1 MIAKLLGLVFNRWV
15 LLAIL
20 LLAVSLVVWI
30 AGPLIGLTDR
40 TGRSWFPLEPESA
53 RWITI
58 AAIAALMAI
67 VIAWRAWRARR
78 GNTAVV
84 NQLMAAPAGERKEAE
99 SPDMLAVRQRF
110 EKALLTLRRARF
122 GAGGGVLAGW
132 KAKLNGRYLYELP
145 WYLIIGA
152 PGSGKTTAL
161 RHSGLKFPLAD
172 VAGEDAIRGVGGT
185 RNCDWWFTDQA
196 VLIDTA
202 GRFTTQD
209 SDRENDRSTWSGFL
223 AMLKRSRPR
232 QPVNGVLVTV
242 SVADLLTRTLAERRQ
257 YAATVRQRLQELHEG
272 LGIRFPIY
280 LLVTKADL
288 LAGFTDY
295 FATLDKDQRATP
307 WGATFPVK
315 ASSAQN
321 LQRFGH
327 EFDAL
332 VKRLEDGL
340 VERLQTERDTQKR
353 ARIYGFAGQF
363 AGLRGVLQEF
373 LEVTFSSSPYEADAL
388 LRGVYFVSGTQE
400 GTPIDRVLGSIARSY
415 RLERAIIAPNQA
427 SGRSFFL
434 PRLLGEVVFAES
446 GLANTD
452 LKWERRRTG
461 LVVAGY
467 AAIAVLTVGAIAAW
481 LVSYANNRRY
491 VDEVAQR
498 VGNVRQLVQSTPNRA
513 SPDLLPI
520 LPALAATRSLAGTN
534 DEVPWRLG
542 FRLYQGPKLDSAARS
557 SYQRMLVDAMLPRI
571 GLRVEEQLR
580 QASNA
585 TETQYEA
592 LKTYLMLHDVQHFD
606 PDALKNYL
614 ENDWD
619 TLFGRSLTADER
631 ADLDAHLSA
640 LLAQGAAVSPLA
652 EDKALIEFH
661 RQRLAAVTLPQRIY
675 DRMRQQGLGKDFPEF
690 TVVRAAG
697 NNAPLAFARASGQ
710 PLTKGVPGLFTYDG
724 YHKGFQKAVK
734 SVSDQLADEQGW
746 VLGVKEPPKDAVAAV
761 RGSEPLLDQVRRIYL
776 NEYAQRWDQFIA
788 DIRLVPITGGLA
800 QLIQTARLMS
810 SADSPLP
817 PLMKGLT
824 RETTLLSTSGKNIV
838 EKGSDKA
845 TGVLKDVRDA
855 IAGQVAPRPADAGKP
870 IESIVDDRFVGL
882 RRFVSA
888 PEGGGKAPIDDTM
901 ALIGEVQLM
910 LNAADAAIKSGGAPQ
925 PSPVPLKLKT
935 DAQRLPEPARSMM
948 DTLGDNSARISQM
961 MVRQNLSGEVRSQVG
976 EFCQQAIGGKYPID
990 RNSTRDATPADFATV
1005 FAPGGKIDQLFQQRL
1020 AAYVDTTKRPWHFR
1034 PVEGGAPLGTDIG
1047 SLAQFQRAQAI
1058 RETFFQSGNVPKL
1071 ALTIKP
1077 IEMDNSLK
1085 IIIIDIDGQIVRY
1098 DHGPQFPVPVV
1109 WPGPR
1114 GTMQVRVQVDPPGS
1128 GTTFGSLYEGPW
1140 ALLRLFDRISF
1151 EPIANSQTA
1160 FRAVLDIGGRKAV
1173 FEVTASSVRN
1183 PFKLPELHDFQC
1195 PMGL

>member
-15 LLAIL
+15 LLAVL
-20 LLAVSLVVWI
+20 LLAVSLVIWI
-30 AGPLIGLTDR
+30 AGPVFGLTDR
-40 TGRSWFPLEPESA
+40 DDRRWFPLESESA
-53 RWITI
+53 RWMTI

-67 VIAWRAWRARR
+67 VVAWRAWRAKR
-78 GNTAVV
+78 GNAAVV
-84 NQLMAAPAGERKEAE
+84 NQLMAQPAGDRKEAE
-99 SPDMLAVRQRF
+99 SADMLAVRQRF
-110 EKALLTLRRARF
+110 EKALFTLRRARF

-242 SVADLLTRTLAERRQ
+242 SVSDLLTRTLAERRQ

-307 WGATFPVK
+307 WGTTFPVK
-315 ASSAQN
+315 ATSAQN

-340 VERLQTERDTQKR
+340 IERLQLERDTQKR

-452 LKWERRRTG
+452 LKWERRRTAA
-461 LVVAGY
+461 VVAGY
-467 AAIAVLTVGAIAAW
+467 AAIALLTVGAMTAW

-498 VGNVRQLVQSTPNRA
+498 VGAVRQLVQSTPNRA

-520 LPALAATRSLAGTN
+520 LPALAATRSLAGTSN
-534 DEVPWRLG
+534 EVPWKLG
-542 FRLYQGPKLDSAARS
+542 FRLYQGPKLDSAARG
-557 SYQRMLVDAMLPRI
+557 SYQRMLTDAMLPRI

-585 TETQYEA
+585 TQTQYEA
-592 LKTYLMLHDVQHFD
+592 LKMYLMLHDVQHFD
-606 PDALKNYL
+606 PEALKNYL
-614 ENDWD
+614 AADWD
-619 TLFGRSLTADER
+619 SQFGRSLTPEER
-631 ADLDAHLSA
+631 EQLDAHLNA

-652 EDKALIEFH
+652 EDKALVDYH
-661 RQRLAAVTLPQRIY
+661 RSHLAAVPLPQRIY
-675 DRMRQQGLGKDFPEF
+675 DRMRQQGLGKEFPEF

-697 NNAPLAFARASGQ
+697 NNAALVFSRPSGQ
-710 PLTKGVPGLFTYDG
+710 PLTRGVPGLFTYDG
-724 YHKGFQKAVK
+724 YHKGFQKAV
-734 SVSDQLADEQGW
+734 SNVAQQLADEQTW
-746 VLGVKEPPKDAVAAV
+746 VLGVTEPKKDAVAAI
-761 RGSEPLLDQVRRIYL
+761 RGGEPLLDEVRRIYL
-776 NEYAQRWDQFIA
+776 NEYASRWDAFIA
-788 DIRLVPITGGLA
+788 DIRLVPMSGGLT
-800 QLIQTARLMS
+800 QLIQTARLIS

-817 PLMKGLT
+817 PLMRGMA
-824 RETTLLSTSGKNIV
+824 RETTLLSPDGKNVI
-838 EKGSDKA
+838 DKTTDRA
-845 TGVLKDVRDA
+845 TGVLKDVREA
-855 IAGQVAPRPADAGKP
+855 IAGKVAARPADGQR
-870 IESIVDDRFVGL
+870 IESIVDDRFIGL
-882 RRFVSA
+882 RRYVMP
-888 PEGGGKAPIDDTM
+888 PEGGGKAPIDDTI
-901 ALIGEVQLM
+901 ALVGEVQVM
-910 LNAADAAIKSGGAPQ
+910 LNAADAAIKGGGAPQ
-925 PSPVPLKLKT
+925 PSPVPIKVKT
-935 DAQRLPEPARSMM
+935 EAQRLPEPARSML
-948 DTLGDNSARISQM
+948 DTIGDSSAKISQM
-961 MVRQNLSGEVRSQVG
+961 MVRQNLGNEVRSQVG
-976 EFCQQAIGGKYPID
+976 EFCQQAIAGRYPVD
-990 RNSTRDATPADFATV
+990 RNAPRDATPADFALL
-1005 FAPGGKIDQLFQQRL
+1005 FGPGGKIDQLFQQRL
-1020 AAYVDTTKRPWHFR
+1020 ATYVDTTTRPWRFR
-1034 PVEGGAPLGTDIG
+1034 PIEGAPLGTDTG
-1047 SLAQFQRAQAI
+1047 SLGQFQRAQAI
-1058 RETFFQSGNVPKL
+1058 RDTFFPAGNVPTLKL
-1071 ALTIKP
+1071 QIKP
-1077 IEMDNSLK
+1077 VEMDLSIKN
-1085 IIIIDIDGQIVRY
+1085 IILDIDGQIVRY
-1098 DHGPQFPVPVV
+1098 DHGPQIPTPVV

-1114 GTMQVRVQVDPPGS
+1114 GTGQVRVTVNPPGS
-1128 GTTFGSLYEGPW
+1128 GTTFGTVFEGPW
-1140 ALLRLFDRISF
+1140 ALLRLFDKVTF
-1151 EPIANSQTA
+1151 EPVANSQVT
-1160 FRAVLDIGGRKAV
+1160 FRATFDIDGRKAV

-1183 PFKLPELHDFQC
+1183 PFRLRELHEFQC